1 MGDNCDWDASSRLTV
16 ATLGPLI
23 WPRIACSAIWRCRKI
38 CSLRARSR
46 LYMGPNLLRPP
57 RIRSARTA
65 ANGEEEE
72 EKEGLINYFVQ
83 CKRITLKSDCT
94 RKTHRCE
101 SRNCCGQKVI
111 KDRFNTVVCPLSPV
125 WSFRV
130 CFGFRG
136 NKSETTD
143 IFCLSPRMRKI
154 HKSLPLISRAMCVCG
169 RRNCSNSLTQFV
181 STIKSVSY
189 PPTHQ
194 GVPLVASLPR
204 PFKIPARSRIYSNS
218 GNGWAFRVHTIE
230 LH

>member
-1 MGDNCDWDASSRLTV
+1 MRSGV
-16 ATLGPLI
+16 AA
-23 WPRIACSAIWRCRKI
+23 RSAIYVPGHVCTWGRIYCVR
-38 CSLRARSR
+38 RAFGRHVR
-46 LYMGPNLLRPP
+46 LQ
-57 RIRSARTA
+57 
-65 ANGEEEE
+65 EE

-83 CKRITLKSDCT
+83 CKRITLKSGCT

-111 KDRFNTVVCPLSPV
+111 KDRFNTVVCPLPPV

-130 CFGFRG
+130 CFSFRG

-169 RRNCSNSLTQFV
+169 CRNCSNSLTQFV
-181 STIKSVSY
+181 STIKSVTY
-189 PPTHQ
+189 PPTHS

-218 GNGWAFRVHTIE
+218 GTIE